1 MQHETV
7 IHYLKPMKN
16 YLESL
21 RSSKIVPL
29 IENLITGKD
38 ISIENAQH
46 IEVLLDDYYENDEV
60 IQDFISFGIKSIEQK
75 SQARLRNFLPMPM
88 YSENSAIIIA
98 MVMTK
103 ELMGGNGAKIPL
115 GTSPANKNQEG
126 SQKSFPFY
134 KRYPYGREGRKSDG
148 RISVVDLSHRVDSH
162 WSRCFYR
169 GA

>member
-1 MQHETV
+1 MIV
-7 IHYLKPMKN
+7 LI
-16 YLESL
+16 SL
-21 RSSKIVPL
+21 RNVPMLFPLAMTLGTGCICSSRARKKTGSICL
-29 IENLITGKD
+29 ENL
-38 ISIENAQH
+38 
-46 IEVLLDDYYENDEV
+46 
-60 IQDFISFGIKSIEQK
+60 SFGIKSIEQK